1 MHKHLVAL
9 AAAFGAAVTPAY
21 VAAADPVASNAPVK
35 LTDSQL
41 DEVVAGD
48 HGPSPFAFALA
59 AEHGRHHGRDGN
71 GLSLTNGQ
79 QPLSV
84 EQVNFII
91 KDVRLTFNI
100 VNSNVNL
107 AAVLQLALS
116 GNPIQSGTAT
126 AFQVG
131 H

>member
-1 MHKHLVAL
+1 MHKRLVAL

-21 VAAADPVASNAPVK
+21 VAAADPVASDGPVK

-59 AEHGRHHGRDGN
+59 AEHARHHGQG

-116 GNPIQSGTAT
+116 GNPIQSGTAS

-131 H
+131 G